1 LLEQLLYDIVIGVPL
16 TISKKIL
23 AGIGEAADKERL
35 ITEESI
41 KERLQQLQ
49 LSLQENEIS
58 EEEYEELEDMLIER
72 LRAVR
77 ENIKA
82 EVEQNDITSN
92 KE

>member
-1 LLEQLLYDIVIGVPL
+1 LLEQLLYDVVIGIPL
-16 TISKKIL
+16 TISGKIL